1 MEKIR
6 ILIVDD
12 EPDLLDIVA
21 FNLRAAGYECVTAT
35 GADEALAADPATFNL
50 LLLDVMMPG
59 LSGFDLARR
68 IRADERTTALPII
81 FITAK
86 DTETDK
92 LDGFAIGA
100 DDYVAKPFSVKELV
114 ARVGAVLH
122 RSAPVAEPA
131 STMIQDDGLVL
142 NMETKSVSTD
152 GQHVP
157 FTPTEFALLRLLMTH
172 KDKVFTRQELLEK
185 VWPADVVVTART
197 VDVNVTRIRKKIGRH
212 AARIVTKPGFG
223 YTFS

>member
-1 MEKIR
+1 MERKR

-12 EPDLLDIVA
+12 EPDLRGIVA
-21 FNLRAAGYECVTAT
+21 FNLRAAGYECATAT

-68 IRADERTTALPII
+68 LRADERTAALPII

-122 RSAPVAEPA
+122 RSAPATEPT

-152 GQHVP
+152 GLYVP

-172 KDKVFTRQELLEK
+172 KGKVFTRQELLKK

-212 AARIVTKPGFG
+212 AVRIVTKPGFG